1 MMSKQEEGDTVCR
14 YVTFALFIG
23 RLSWEKPI
31 KVYELPQMQAPLT
44 GTSVQMCVMCV
55 CSLDL
60 QSMHITSSVFDPMST
75 VR

>member
-1 MMSKQEEGDTVCR
+1 MMPKQKEGDTVCR
-14 YVTFALFIG
+14 YVTFALFMG

-55 CSLDL
+55 
-60 QSMHITSSVFDPMST
+60 
-75 VR
+75 